1 MKIILFFYEKM
12 PDYENYRLLE
22 VVRETKT
29 LWITAKD
36 RIRKDGDFIIYEPE
50 KHLEKI
56 KRIRDRKM
64 QYKVLDNLQELLAKV
79 KYEALRGNKTENF
92 QAVLELCQNIVK
104 DDTREEFKKED
115 MECMAR
121 RYRDIIRI
129 EHVKSTLMDS
139 LEALTELY
147 KTEDKQDLGLL
158 MLEILSKCREVKGLL
173 KVSLKTEEEI
183 LEEVKEYDSNMKG
196 I

>member
-36 RIRKDGDFIIYEPE
+36 RIRKDSDFIIYEPE

-104 DDTREEFKKED
+104 DNTMEDVQKED
-115 MECMAR
+115 IEYLINAYRKIISIESIKNDLMEA
-121 RYRDIIRI
+121 
-129 EHVKSTLMDS
+129 
-139 LEALTELY
+139 LEAFMEVHQLSENQDIALLT
-147 KTEDKQDLGLL
+147 
-158 MLEILSKCREVKGLL
+158 LEILSKCREVKGLL

-183 LEEVKEYDSNMKG
+183 LEEVKDYDSNMKG
-196 I
+196 K